1 MKMKKQK
8 TKVSEGS
15 FREVAQEKGQYT
27 IFRILHHLT
36 PPSSSSHNLSSK
48 QISNSK
54 TPNHIQIFISPNM
67 KLLKSFNP
75 NRLFSSKSHRS
86 KLSRSQPPSFGSASS
101 STSSAGTPTSVLPSL
116 DWADFSDPTLS
127 RKELKALLGLIGA
140 EPPSEEEIKIMMGE
154 MDRVGPACHS
164 ELRDT
169 FEIFDAD
176 HDGRI
181 TAEELFSVF
190 TAMGDEGCTLEDCRR
205 MIAGVD
211 KNGDGFVCFD
221 DFARMM
227 DCQR

>member
-1 MKMKKQK
+1 
-8 TKVSEGS
+8 
-15 FREVAQEKGQYT
+15 
-27 IFRILHHLT
+27 
-36 PPSSSSHNLSSK
+36 
-48 QISNSK
+48 
-54 TPNHIQIFISPNM
+54 M

-86 KLSRSQPPSFGSASS
+86 KLSRSQPPSFGSASSSSS

>member
-1 MKMKKQK
+1 
-8 TKVSEGS
+8 
-15 FREVAQEKGQYT
+15 
-27 IFRILHHLT
+27 
-36 PPSSSSHNLSSK
+36 
-48 QISNSK
+48 
-54 TPNHIQIFISPNM
+54 M

-101 STSSAGTPTSVLPSL
+101 SSSAGTPTSVLPSGV
-116 DWADFSDPTLS
+116 WSDFSDSTLS
-127 RKELKALLGLIGA
+127 RKELEALLGLIGA
-140 EPPSEEEIKIMMGE
+140 EPPSEEELKIMMCE

-176 HDGRI
+176 RDGRI

-190 TAMGDEGCTLEDCRR
+190 TAMGDERCTLEDCRR

-211 KNGDGFVCFD
+211 KNGDGFVCFE

>member
-1 MKMKKQK
+1 
-8 TKVSEGS
+8 
-15 FREVAQEKGQYT
+15 
-27 IFRILHHLT
+27 
-36 PPSSSSHNLSSK
+36 
-48 QISNSK
+48 
-54 TPNHIQIFISPNM
+54 M
-67 KLLKSFNP
+67 KLLKSLNP

-101 STSSAGTPTSVLPSL
+101 SSSSSAAGTPTSVLPSL
-116 DWADFSDPTLS
+116 DWSDFSDPTLS

-154 MDRVGPACHS
+154 MDRVGPTCHS

-190 TAMGDEGCTLEDCRR
+190 AAMGDDGCTLEDCQR

-221 DFARMM
+221 DFVRMM